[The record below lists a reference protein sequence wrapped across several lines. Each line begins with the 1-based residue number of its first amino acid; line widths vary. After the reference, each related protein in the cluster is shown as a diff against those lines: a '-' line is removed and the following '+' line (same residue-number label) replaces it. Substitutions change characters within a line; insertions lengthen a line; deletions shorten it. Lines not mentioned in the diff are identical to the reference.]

1 MAELDYLTMAV
12 IAFFSGLGT
21 TFGAEI
27 AKTVF
32 AKINGLIAKRDGK
45 NRKESI

>member
-1 MAELDYLTMAV
+1 MAI

-32 AKINGLIAKRDGK
+32 AKINSVFAKRANKKHDGT
-45 NRKESI
+45 NI